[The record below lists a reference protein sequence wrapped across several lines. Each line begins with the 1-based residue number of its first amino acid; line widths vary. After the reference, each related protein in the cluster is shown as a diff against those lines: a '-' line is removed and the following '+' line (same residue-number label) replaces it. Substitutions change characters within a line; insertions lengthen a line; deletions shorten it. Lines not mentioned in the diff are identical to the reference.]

1 MVSGCLRLLKSLE
14 SGFNETWHLPDELH
28 VRWVIVIVNA
38 DDLTG
43 I

>member
-14 SGFNETWHLPDELH
+14 SGFDETWHLPDELH
-28 VRWVIVIVNA
+28 VWWVIIVVYT